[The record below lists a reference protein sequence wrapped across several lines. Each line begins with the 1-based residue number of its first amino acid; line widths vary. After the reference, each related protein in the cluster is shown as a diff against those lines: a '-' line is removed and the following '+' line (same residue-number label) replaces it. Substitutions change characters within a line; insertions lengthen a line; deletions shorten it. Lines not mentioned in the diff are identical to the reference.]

1 MSVNHKSAKIAI
13 IRKYFYNIMSNSYDV
28 TVVLDKLESIEIYK
42 TLIM

>member
-28 TVVLDKLESIEIYK
+28 NSSSWQIGKYWNL
-42 TLIM
+42 